1 MRNEACAGRGG
12 HGMGSA
18 APCEAFSMVP
28 KLRPSLYVRGV
39 HASPRISGAKG
50 GRATDAFFCGLLCG
64 VFARA
69 LMMPYH
75 GIARHAER
83 TLLRCT

>member
-39 HASPRISGAKG
+39 HASPVSAGQRVVMPPMHSSVG
-50 GRATDAFFCGLLCG
+50 FCAAPSH
-64 VFARA
+64 VR
-69 LMMPYH
+69 
-75 GIARHAER
+75 
-83 TLLRCT
+83 